1 MLRIP
6 AALLALTTALLLP
19 AVAQADTRSVGIKS
33 SGKTVKLDR
42 GDTLRVKLRETPGT
56 GYNWRVTKK
65 PASSVLKLKS
75 NVFKLDPQTP
85 EGPSVGGPGTRTL
98 TYRVKGEGTTSL
110 TIKLF
115 PPGRGTK
122 ADKKF
127 TLNVRVG

>member
-1 MLRIP
+1 MHRAP
-6 AALLALTTALLLP
+6 AVLLALATALLLP

-33 SGKTVKLDR
+33 SGKTVNLDE
-42 GDTLRVKLRETPGT
+42 GDTLKIKLRETPGT
-56 GYNWRVTKK
+56 GYNWRVTDK

-75 NVFKLDPQTP
+75 NVFKMDPQTP
-85 EGPSVGGPGTRTL
+85 EGPSIGGPGTRTL
-98 TYRVKGEGTTSL
+98 TYKVKGEGATSL

-127 TLNVRVG
+127 TLKVKVS